1 MKASQLWDPEGMSLL
16 INPIYE
22 ADQKNDIRISY
33 GEVQQYCWKGI
44 ESKREVLLLFH

>member
-1 MKASQLWDPEGMSLL
+1 MKAKQLWDPGGVSLL

-33 GEVQQYCWKGI
+33 GEFQ
-44 ESKREVLLLFH
+44 